1 MTFRRVAAAASALV
15 ATGWWVADPGLIAF
29 GSLGTAV
36 LVGGRWVALGIALWI
51 RPAARPTDMEPASE
65 AA

>member
-51 RPAARPTDMEPASE
+51 WPAAHPTDVE
-65 AA
+65 ATQAA